1 MGALFVLGHDY
12 SKWGFWF
19 ELGFQCGKAV
29 QVESLDNVKTF
40 LAISV
45 IMFGD
50 IVVSNNLIN
59 MFNYYQSHGGIDH
72 INYDVLIIDTMRASP
87 FNYDVIFIINIVFV
101 VDFLVPFHHN
111 PSWFSHSRTTFLS
124 TSAQLGKI

>member
-12 SKWGFWF
+12 SKWGFRF
-19 ELGFQCGKAV
+19 DFGFQCGKTV

-59 MFNYYQSHGGIDH
+59 MFNYQSHGGIDH
-72 INYDVLIIDTMRASP
+72 INYDVLIIDTMGASP
-87 FNYDVIFIINIVFV
+87 INYDVIFIINIVVV
-101 VDFLVPFHHN
+101 VDFLVPCQRG
-111 PSWFSHSRTTFLS
+111 SHTLELLSDLRTPN
-124 TSAQLGKI
+124 